1 MVYGQNHAHHF
12 DALTPP
18 PLLSRFFE
26 NAEQKVGACN
36 ILISP
41 SCIVL
46 PTILQST
53 SNSMSSMSYK
63 EEENHGDSS
72 SDGEFSDPL
81 CVEVPSSTDDPLKLS
96 GSSSDDKEEEAPL
109 EKTFRTPTRKAKTT
123 IQCFQQWLPFYV
135 KFCSSA
141 GNQDKLLK
149 VLQWSLWLLANT
161 ATTARTSG
169 KKSPNQRWMEF
180 LSYEVSW
187 ARYVSRLLGF
197 PMALEAAVNDS
208 WTLDKSS
215 KLYRAIGKILSYS
228 MVAYHPLEALAY
240 VQWRKPPPTNN
251 DTTTPVKSK
260 WHQPERWSYLSCRFW
275 LAYVA
280 AELVQCIL
288 QWRTLRE
295 QKRLLEQSNNK
306 TEESLA
312 QLNAQLSNTQ
322 LQTVRDALFLL
333 PCLTWSLK
341 NWDTKP
347 LLKPHTV
354 TTLMWA
360 ESIVCL
366 YQAIRNQL

>member
-1 MVYGQNHAHHF
+1 MAK
-12 DALTPP
+12 D
-18 PLLSRFFE
+18 
-26 NAEQKVGACN
+26 
-36 ILISP
+36 
-41 SCIVL
+41 
-46 PTILQST
+46 
-53 SNSMSSMSYK
+53 
-63 EEENHGDSS
+63 EEENLNLGDSS

-81 CVEVPSSTDDPLKLS
+81 CVDVPTDDPLKLS
-96 GSSSDDKEEEAPL
+96 GSSSSDEKEKEAPL
-109 EKTFRTPTRKAKTT
+109 ETTTPSTPTVKKTA
-123 IQCFQQWLPFYV
+123 IIRCFQQWLAFYV

-141 GNQDKLLK
+141 GSQDKLLK

-161 ATTARTSG
+161 TITAGG

-197 PMALEAAVNDS
+197 PVALEAAVNDS
-208 WTLDKSS
+208 WALDKSS
-215 KLYRAIGKILSYS
+215 KLYRTIGRVLSYS

-240 VQWRKPPPTNN
+240 VQWRKPPSNNN
-251 DTTTPVKSK
+251 DTPKSK

-288 QWRTLRE
+288 QWRTLQE
-295 QKRLLEQSNNK
+295 QKRLLEQSK
-306 TEESLA
+306 KKDESITTSVSVL

-347 LLKPHTV
+347 LLTTHTV

-360 ESIVCL
+360 ESIVSL